1 MKLYFILLSFLFVGV
16 CHAQKVTRILC
27 SFWGIYNL
35 VKRVMAEKE
44 WGNTSR
50 LAFCGASGKT
60 LPAYAE
66 LEKKFENNPYFLYN
80 YAAILLENKQYEE
93 SLTVALQCRKY
104 WADYDL
110 ELMIGENYQELDKY
124 ELADGDHIQRGEAG
138 LPDGISGDPKR

>member
-1 MKLYFILLSFLFVGV
+1 
-16 CHAQKVTRILC
+16 
-27 SFWGIYNL
+27 
-35 VKRVMAEKE
+35 MAEKE

-50 LAFCGASGKT
+50 LALCGASGKT

-104 WADYDL
+104 L
-110 ELMIGENYQELDKY
+110 SEL
-124 ELADGDHIQRGEAG
+124 
-138 LPDGISGDPKR
+138 

>member
-1 MKLYFILLSFLFVGV
+1 M
-16 CHAQKVTRILC
+16 
-27 SFWGIYNL
+27 GIP
-35 VKRVMAEKE
+35 
-44 WGNTSR
+44 
-50 LAFCGASGKT
+50 GKT

-124 ELADGDHIQRGEAG
+124 ELAERYYDNASMCD
-138 LPDGISGDPKR
+138 LPRFLPSFISYFLYIKIWVIWKCS

>member
-1 MKLYFILLSFLFVGV
+1 
-16 CHAQKVTRILC
+16 
-27 SFWGIYNL
+27 
-35 VKRVMAEKE
+35 MAEKE
-44 WGNTSR
+44 WGDTSR
-50 LAFCGASGKT
+50 LALCGASGKT

-124 ELADGDHIQRGEAG
+124 ELAERYYDNASMMCPSRF
-138 LPDGISGDPKR
+138 LPLYKLFHLYKIWVIGNVC

>member
-1 MKLYFILLSFLFVGV
+1 
-16 CHAQKVTRILC
+16 
-27 SFWGIYNL
+27 
-35 VKRVMAEKE
+35 MAEKE

-50 LAFCGASGKT
+50 LALCGASGKT
-60 LPAYAE
+60 L
-66 LEKKFENNPYFLYN
+66 LYN

-124 ELADGDHIQRGEAG
+124 ELAERYYDNASMMCPSRF
-138 LPDGISGDPKR
+138 LPLYKLFHLYKNMGNRKCMLRVAESVIDKPMKIKTSAIRMMKREMKSEQAQLLIEENNN